1 MKKELDWDQHSKNYD
16 KEIYSITKWKE
27 KRDRILEELKD
38 GQKIL
43 IIGCGSEVY
52 LQKDILKEYPN
63 SKIVLSDYFK
73 GMLKQSKKKF
83 NHENLS
89 FKQEDMRKISY
100 EDEFDV
106 IISTN
111 SILMPTIKEN
121 NKVFKKCH
129 KALKRDGKL
138 IAYLP
143 SFESCLSMVEKI
155 EENPFELDP
164 KEQVLGDVVD
174 GTRQSFHT
182 TKSIDEVSKGFK
194 SQNLKKVF
202 ISESKEELDHVEK
215 LYGEILPRSVCK
227 QIFEWYVVLT
237 KR

>member
-1 MKKELDWDQHSKNYD
+1 MSKELDWNQHSKNYD
-16 KEIYSITKWKE
+16 QEIYSITKWKE

-43 IIGCGSEVY
+43 ILGCGSEVY
-52 LQKDILKEYPN
+52 LQKDILKKYPN
-63 SKIVLSDYFK
+63 SKIVLSDFFK

-89 FKQEDMRKISY
+89 FKKENMMDLDY

-111 SILMPTIKEN
+111 SILMPTIEEN
-121 NKVFKKCH
+121 DQVFENCH
-129 KALKRDGKL
+129 RALKRNGKL

-143 SFESCLSMVEKI
+143 SFESCQKMVETLD
-155 EENPFELDP
+155 ENPFELDP

-182 TKSIDEVSKGFK
+182 TRSIDNAARKFK
-194 SQNLKKVF
+194 SQSIKRVF
-202 ISESKEELDHVEK
+202 ISESKEELDHVLD
-215 LYGEILPRSVCK
+215 LYGSILPKSVCK
-227 QIFEWYVVLT
+227 GIFEWYVVLT